1 MAALNERTVLNNT
14 VNELRSVYKLEDNEV
29 SDFMEFA
36 TKPVDRLD
44 LGTLVDVWKTSSTK
58 GNTKRDSSLDAVK
71 AAKEA
76 PRTAGVLQG
85 QSGSMPKSDKDKM
98 WDAIVNAG
106 SRSNVL

>member
-1 MAALNERTVLNNT
+1 
-14 VNELRSVYKLEDNEV
+14 
-29 SDFMEFA
+29 MEFA

-44 LGTLVDVWKTSSTK
+44 LGTLVDVWKKSGAK
-58 GNTKRDSSLDAVK
+58 GLTKRDSSLDAVK